1 MTKGS
6 GMIHPG
12 MATTLGFVV
21 TDAAVSPAALR
32 KHLKAAVDRSYNR
45 LSVDGDMSTNDM
57 LAVLANGASGTRI
70 TARNA
75 AKFQAALDEVCQSL
89 AKQIARDGE
98 GAGHFIE
105 IQVDGA
111 RSEVE
116 AARVARAIANSP
128 LVKTAI
134 AGADA
139 NWGRILCAAG
149 YSGVAFDPAEAHIR
163 LQNTLVCRNG
173 LAARYDEPAL
183 IERLKTGDVLITISI
198 GQGSGKATFW
208 TCDLTHGYIDINGS
222 YRT

>member
-21 TDAAVSPAALR
+21 TDAAVAPAALR
-32 KHLKAAVDRSYNR
+32 KHLRAAVGRSYNR
-45 LSVDGDMSTNDM
+45 LSVDGDMSTNDT
-57 LAVLANGASGTRI
+57 LAVLANGASGTKI
-70 TARNA
+70 AARNA
-75 AKFQAALDEVCQSL
+75 AAFQEALDEVCQSL

-98 GAGHFIE
+98 GASRFVE
-105 IQVDGA
+105 IVVEGA
-111 RSEVE
+111 NNEAA

-149 YSGVAFDPAEAHIR
+149 YSGVPFDPRKARIR
-163 LQNTLVCRNG
+163 FQDVLVCRNG
-173 LAARYDEPAL
+173 LAADYDELAL
-183 IERLKTGDVLITISI
+183 IEKLRARDVSIRISI
-198 GQGSGKATFW
+198 GPGKGAATFW